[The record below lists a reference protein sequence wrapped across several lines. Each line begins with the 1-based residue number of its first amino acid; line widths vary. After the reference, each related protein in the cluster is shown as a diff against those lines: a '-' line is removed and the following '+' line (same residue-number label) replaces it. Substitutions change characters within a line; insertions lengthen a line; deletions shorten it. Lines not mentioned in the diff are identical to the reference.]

1 MANFASQMRIEIR
14 NTISRVWGNEDEL
27 AILDAATSYPVEGAK
42 FHPAYKAGHWD
53 GREHLLRKARQADC
67 HLIPTGVLVGLKELD
82 GVELIDSRRQPGK
95 RCEMAW
101 MGKPLRDYQQ
111 RAITEALKDRG
122 WATGRGMWNLPI
134 RSGKTMTAAG
144 LIQQSGLRTLFVVS
158 STMLLGQTVDEFRE
172 ALDPCPVAMLG
183 DGHHNTDWI
192 TVATAQTL
200 LKRPKQAKEL
210 LSQVDLLIVDEAH
223 HLEGE
228 AWRTLILQ
236 SDAMYKIGLSA
247 TIFVSNTKENNKA
260 SIWLKACTGPILYR
274 VSMERLIKQ
283 GFIKAPNVLFY
294 TCHHEPDIRQ
304 KDWQWV
310 VKNQVAQSTRRNS
323 LIADIA
329 ANSMKGGKRTLI
341 DTGRHDQ
348 MKNLFTMVN
357 RRGVKCEMI
366 HGQTPSDRRKELV
379 AMMAAGQVC
388 LVGTVL
394 GEGVNIP
401 ELEVVINAEGQKSQT
416 AAIQRMRNMTMMD
429 GKGEVYFVDIADMG
443 SKILQKHSLERLNL
457 YKGLRGFNVKACVL
471 NSATADPLKTK

>member
-1 MANFASQMRIEIR
+1 MRIEIR
-14 NTISRVWGNEDEL
+14 NSISRVWGDADEL
-27 AILDAATSYPVEGAK
+27 KRLDDATSYPVEGAK
-42 FHPAYKAGHWD
+42 FHPAFKAGHWD
-53 GREHLLRKARQADC
+53 GREHLLRKASKQDC
-67 HLIPTGVLVGLKELD
+67 HLIPTGVLIGLKAELE
-82 GVELIDSRRQPGK
+82 GVELVDDRRQPAERRELGWTGK
-95 RCEMAW
+95 
-101 MGKPLRDYQQ
+101 KLRDYQQ

-122 WATGRGMWNLPI
+122 WETGRGMWNLPI

-144 LIQQSGLRTLFVVS
+144 LIQQAGLRTLFVVS
-158 STMLLGQTVDEFRE
+158 SKMLLGQTVEEFKE

-183 DGHHNTDWI
+183 DGHHKTDWI

-200 LKRPKQAKEL
+200 LARPKMAREL

-236 SDAMYKIGLSA
+236 SDALYKIGLSA
-247 TIFVSNTKENNKA
+247 TIFVSATKENNKA
-260 SIWLKACTGPILYR
+260 SIWLRACTGPIRYR
-274 VSMERLIKQ
+274 VSMERLINQ

-294 TCHHEPDIRQ
+294 TCQHDPDMRQ

-310 VKNQVAQSTRRNS
+310 QRNQIAQSNRRNS

-329 ANSMKGGKRTLI
+329 ANSMKGGRRTLI

-348 MKNLFTMVN
+348 MKMLFTMVN
-357 RRGVKCEMI
+357 RRGVACEMI
-366 HGQTPSDRRKELV
+366 HGQTSTSRRSELV
-379 AMMAAGQVC
+379 AAMARGEVC

-394 GEGVNIP
+394 GEGINIP
-401 ELEVVINAEGQKSQT
+401 ELEVVINAEGQKSAT
-416 AAIQRMRNMTMMD
+416 AAIQRMRNMTMME

-457 YKGLRGFNVKACVL
+457 YKGLRGFKVRACVL
-471 NSATADPLKTK
+471 NSATNDPLKTK